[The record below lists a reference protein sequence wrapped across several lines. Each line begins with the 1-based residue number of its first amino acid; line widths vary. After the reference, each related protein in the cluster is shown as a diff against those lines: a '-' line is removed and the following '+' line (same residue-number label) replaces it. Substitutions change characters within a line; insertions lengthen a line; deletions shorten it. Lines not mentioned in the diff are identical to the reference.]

1 MLPKKIF
8 LNVSSDS
15 TSWQITL
22 AKSLSSLRSQ
32 LAPCLLE
39 SVSASEKQGTSSEPF
54 PKGALAILLFT
65 KLSPIPP
72 NFTNRKQRETNN
84 ERCSPCHRHV
94 TILLSIYGAPLLT
107 QGGGQNGS
115 WFYHY
120 WSVYLLSLVV
130 FILRSLVS
138 LKKAI
143 LFSETLYSPCSCFY
157 VFTLFSFN
165 TSHFLFF

>member
-39 SVSASEKQGTSSEPF
+39 SVSALEKQGTSSEPF
-54 PKGALAILLFT
+54 PKEALAILLVT

-94 TILLSIYGAPLLT
+94 PFCFPSEGLHYSHE
-107 QGGGQNGS
+107 GGGQNGS

-120 WSVYLLSLVV
+120 WSVYHLSLGVI
-130 FILRSLVS
+130 IL
-138 LKKAI
+138 
-143 LFSETLYSPCSCFY
+143 
-157 VFTLFSFN
+157 
-165 TSHFLFF
+165 